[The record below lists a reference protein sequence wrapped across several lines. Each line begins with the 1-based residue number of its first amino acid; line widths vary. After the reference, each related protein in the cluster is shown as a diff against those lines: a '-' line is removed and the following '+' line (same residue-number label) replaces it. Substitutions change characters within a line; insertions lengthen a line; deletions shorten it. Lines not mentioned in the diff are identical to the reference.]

1 MSVESTPGVGSV
13 FTIVLPRTEEAPK
26 SISRAPRAAAEAAG
40 ADAPLVLLVDD
51 DPQIHDLIGAML
63 EREGFRLEH
72 ATGGGQALDR
82 AREIKPAVIL
92 LDVMM
97 PQVDGWTVLGRL
109 KADPELA
116 AIPVVIV
123 SLLDE
128 RPLGLSLGAAEFL
141 NKPLDRAQLVA
152 TVRAH
157 AGAAGGRILVV
168 DDDADQRRNLK
179 RTLSAQGYEVLE
191 AAGGEQAWSWL
202 EANPKP
208 DVIVLD
214 LVMGGMDGFTLLDRL
229 RHHPTLNDIKVLVVS
244 AKDLSSSETDF
255 LLERGGTVI
264 PKGPNARQALS
275 QALKSLGASTT
286 AQASSSPL
294 A

>member
-1 MSVESTPGVGSV
+1 
-13 FTIVLPRTEEAPK
+13 
-26 SISRAPRAAAEAAG
+26 
-40 ADAPLVLLVDD
+40 
-51 DPQIHDLIGAML
+51 
-63 EREGFRLEH
+63 
-72 ATGGGQALDR
+72 
-82 AREIKPAVIL
+82 VIL

-109 KADPELA
+109 KADAELA
-116 AIPVVIV
+116 SIPVVIV

-152 TVRAH
+152 TVRAY

-191 AAGGEQAWSWL
+191 AAGGDQAWGWL
-202 EANPKP
+202 ESNPKP

-214 LVMGGMDGFTLLDRL
+214 LVMGGMDGFALLDRL
-229 RHHPTLNDIKVLVVS
+229 RHHPTLNDVKVLVVS
-244 AKDLSSSETDF
+244 AKDLSASETDF

-275 QALKSLGASTT
+275 QALKSLGRSAT
-286 AQASSSPL
+286 AP
-294 A
+294 